1 MTVVSSTFA
10 RFSNNISVF
19 VFTSAFCIN
28 GCFCI
33 GVKGILFPV
42 KHGTTVMYV
51 HKMSVSLDRKLI
63 LNMMFLLK
71 LLVIIMGRRL
81 GLI

>member
-1 MTVVSSTFA
+1 MTVVSSIFA
-10 RFSNNISVF
+10 RFSNNVSVF
-19 VFTSAFCIN
+19 VFTSVFRIN
-28 GCFCI
+28 VRLCL

-71 LLVIIMGRRL
+71 LLIIIMGR
-81 GLI
+81 